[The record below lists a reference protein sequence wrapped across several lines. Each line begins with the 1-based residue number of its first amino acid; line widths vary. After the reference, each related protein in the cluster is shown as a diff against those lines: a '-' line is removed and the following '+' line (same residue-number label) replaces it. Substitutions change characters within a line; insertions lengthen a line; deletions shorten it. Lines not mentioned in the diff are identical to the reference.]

1 MYTTTIEAPEIVGP
15 FSAWLAFNILLYCLQ
30 VMHVIWFYMILRVAY
45 KAILKG
51 KVEKDDRSESNED
64 SSDENNNNI
73 KNE

>member
-1 MYTTTIEAPEIVGP
+1 
-15 FSAWLAFNILLYCLQ
+15 
-30 VMHVIWFYMILRVAY
+30 MHVIWFYMILRVAY